1 VIVLE
6 FPVIQGQGFR
16 NVVED
21 GRVTG
26 FSFRLRNPNYR
37 GGPGS
42 MLDGVEVVIDGE
54 RIPDHVPL
62 WTLQGRTFTLDEL
75 RASTDVRWQ
84 LDEPATITVPKPGGL
99 STGVHE
105 IEVTIFLRRSYIPPL
120 IARTHFRAAGKRVIV
135 PPAPE
140 GGIRYGVSTYS
151 YTGDVNT
158 SMTLEDVFAEIA
170 DLGATGI

>member
-1 VIVLE
+1 MLE

-42 MLDGVEVVIDGE
+42 LLDGVEVVVDGE

-62 WTLQGRTFTLDEL
+62 WTLQGRTFTYDEL
-75 RASTDVRWQ
+75 RRTTDVRWQ
-84 LDEPATITVPKPGGL
+84 LDELATITVPKPGGL
-99 STGVHE
+99 SVGVHDL
-105 IEVTIFLRRSYIPPL
+105 EVTVFLRRPYFPPQV
-120 IARTHFRAAGKRVIV
+120 ARSAFPASSKGVILPAG
-135 PPAPE
+135 APE
-140 GGIRYGVSTYS
+140 GDLRLGVSTYS
-151 YTGDVNT
+151 YSADMYTILG
-158 SMTLEDVFAEIA
+158 LEDVLADVA
-170 DLGATGI
+170 DL

>member
-1 VIVLE
+1 MLE

-37 GGPGS
+37 GGPAS

-62 WTLQGRTFTLDEL
+62 WTLQGRTMTLDEM

-99 STGVHE
+99 STGVHRL
-105 IEVTIFLRRSYIPPL
+105 EVVVYLRRPYFPP
-120 IARTHFRAAGKRVIV
+120 AVSRTTFTAAATGVIV

-140 GGIRYGVSTYS
+140 GGLKFGV
-151 YTGDVNT
+151 
-158 SMTLEDVFAEIA
+158 
-170 DLGATGI
+170 

>member
-1 VIVLE
+1 MLE
-6 FPVIQGQGFR
+6 FPAIQGRGFR

-26 FSFRLRNPNYR
+26 FSFQLRNPNYR
-37 GGPGS
+37 GGPAS
-42 MLDGVEVVIDGE
+42 MLDGIEVLVDGE

-99 STGVHE
+99 PVGVHRLE
-105 IEVTIFLRRSYIPPL
+105 ATIYLRRSYFPPM
-120 IARTHFRAAGKRVIV
+120 IARTTFTAAGQGVIV
-135 PPAPE
+135 PTAPA
-140 GGIRYGVSTYS
+140 GGLRYGVSTYS
-151 YTGDVNT
+151 YTGDIYT
-158 SMTLEDVFAEIA
+158 SMTLEDV
-170 DLGATGI
+170 